1 MPMKKRTAVVT
12 EAVCCFSPL
21 FLGKNWSKFSL
32 LFHFLRVTKSCCF
45 PTLANEM
52 RTHLCA
58 KENATEMCMP
68 FFKRERENGARVRRQ
83 PSKSF
88 RRRKCFLFL
97 SFPRNFIRGAAS
109 GFREAKPSSP
119 LFFKE
124 KLTLVLSFLCAFS
137 SLKKQKKKWEKQ
149 ALNQNGKPLRVK
161 MHVKTNDKVI
171 VIAGADKGKVT
182 EVVEVFTKN
191 GQILCKDVNI
201 KTKHVKPRNEGES
214 GSIIQREF
222 PIHHSNVMHYS
233 AAEKKRSRV
242 GKKME
247 GDKKVRVLKATG
259 EVLAN

>member
-1 MPMKKRTAVVT
+1 MSALIQSFSSLSLSSRTLRGDAKVASPSTRAMPKNRTAVVT
-12 EAVCCFSPL
+12 EA
-21 FLGKNWSKFSL
+21 
-32 LFHFLRVTKSCCF
+32 
-45 PTLANEM
+45 
-52 RTHLCA
+52 
-58 KENATEMCMP
+58 
-68 FFKRERENGARVRRQ
+68 
-83 PSKSF
+83 
-88 RRRKCFLFL
+88 
-97 SFPRNFIRGAAS
+97 
-109 GFREAKPSSP
+109 
-119 LFFKE
+119 
-124 KLTLVLSFLCAFS
+124 
-137 SLKKQKKKWEKQ
+137 KKKWEKQ

-233 AAEKKRSRV
+233 EAEKKRSRV

>member
-1 MPMKKRTAVVT
+1 MVVVVGR
-12 EAVCCFSPL
+12 ARKF
-21 FLGKNWSKFSL
+21 FFFALGKFYPRERSFFSL
-32 LFHFLRVTKSCCF
+32 FRFLLRKKPLSLSSVFVKDKKYTDMH
-45 PTLANEM
+45 TLA
-52 RTHLCA
+52 
-58 KENATEMCMP
+58 
-68 FFKRERENGARVRRQ
+68 
-83 PSKSF
+83 
-88 RRRKCFLFL
+88 CFITTL
-97 SFPRNFIRGAAS
+97 SL
-109 GFREAKPSSP
+109 SP
-119 LFFKE
+119 
-124 KLTLVLSFLCAFS
+124 SFLPYWN
-137 SLKKQKKKWEKQ
+137 LQKKKWEKQ

-233 AAEKKRSRV
+233 EAEKKRSRV

>member
-1 MPMKKRTAVVT
+1 VCSLFKR
-12 EAVCCFSPL
+12 E
-21 FLGKNWSKFSL
+21 
-32 LFHFLRVTKSCCF
+32 
-45 PTLANEM
+45 
-52 RTHLCA
+52 
-58 KENATEMCMP
+58 
-68 FFKRERENGARVRRQ
+68 RERENGARVRRQ

-97 SFPRNFIRGAAS
+97 SSSRNFIRGTAS
-109 GFREAKPSSP
+109 GFREAKPSPS
-119 LFFKE
+119 LSVE
-124 KLTLVLSFLCAFS
+124 KLTFVLSFLCAFS
-137 SLKKQKKKWEKQ
+137 SLKQQKKKWEKQ

>member
-1 MPMKKRTAVVT
+1 LHFAVVVVVVV
-12 EAVCCFSPL
+12 AVLYYTTRESRELSFFYASEIVLRSIPSRDDV
-21 FLGKNWSKFSL
+21 FVRRVGIGGGRRRSRAEIFFFALGKFYPRERSFFSL
-32 LFHFLRVTKSCCF
+32 FRFLLRKKPLSLSSVFVKDKKYTDMH
-45 PTLANEM
+45 TLA
-52 RTHLCA
+52 
-58 KENATEMCMP
+58 
-68 FFKRERENGARVRRQ
+68 
-83 PSKSF
+83 
-88 RRRKCFLFL
+88 CFITTL
-97 SFPRNFIRGAAS
+97 SL
-109 GFREAKPSSP
+109 SP
-119 LFFKE
+119 
-124 KLTLVLSFLCAFS
+124 SFLPYWN
-137 SLKKQKKKWEKQ
+137 LQKKKWEKQ

-233 AAEKKRSRV
+233 EAEKKRSRV

>member
-1 MPMKKRTAVVT
+1 MSALIQSFSSLSLSSRSLRGDARVASAMPMKKRTAVVT
-12 EAVCCFSPL
+12 EA
-21 FLGKNWSKFSL
+21 
-32 LFHFLRVTKSCCF
+32 
-45 PTLANEM
+45 
-52 RTHLCA
+52 
-58 KENATEMCMP
+58 
-68 FFKRERENGARVRRQ
+68 
-83 PSKSF
+83 
-88 RRRKCFLFL
+88 
-97 SFPRNFIRGAAS
+97 
-109 GFREAKPSSP
+109 
-119 LFFKE
+119 
-124 KLTLVLSFLCAFS
+124 
-137 SLKKQKKKWEKQ
+137 KKKWEKQ

>member
-1 MPMKKRTAVVT
+1 MFFVPLVF
-12 EAVCCFSPL
+12 FSILSEGLLQVLEKQNPPPL
-21 FLGKNWSKFSL
+21 
-32 LFHFLRVTKSCCF
+32 
-45 PTLANEM
+45 
-52 RTHLCA
+52 
-58 KENATEMCMP
+58 
-68 FFKRERENGARVRRQ
+68 ERETHVI
-83 PSKSF
+83 
-88 RRRKCFLFL
+88 L
-97 SFPRNFIRGAAS
+97 
-109 GFREAKPSSP
+109 
-119 LFFKE
+119 
-124 KLTLVLSFLCAFS
+124 LSFLCALNSFLS
-137 SLKKQKKKWEKQ
+137 HQKQQKKKWEKQ
-149 ALNQNGKPLRVK
+149 ALNQNGKPLRAK
-161 MHVKTNDKVI
+161 MHVKANDKVV

-233 AAEKKRSRV
+233 ATEKKRSRV

>member
-1 MPMKKRTAVVT
+1 
-12 EAVCCFSPL
+12 
-21 FLGKNWSKFSL
+21 
-32 LFHFLRVTKSCCF
+32 
-45 PTLANEM
+45 M
-52 RTHLCA
+52 R
-58 KENATEMCMP
+58 
-68 FFKRERENGARVRRQ
+68 
-83 PSKSF
+83 S
-88 RRRKCFLFL
+88 
-97 SFPRNFIRGAAS
+97 SFPFCWN
-109 GFREAKPSSP
+109 
-119 LFFKE
+119 L
-124 KLTLVLSFLCAFS
+124 
-137 SLKKQKKKWEKQ
+137 QKKKWEKQ

-233 AAEKKRSRV
+233 EAEKKRSRV

>member
-1 MPMKKRTAVVT
+1 M
-12 EAVCCFSPL
+12 
-21 FLGKNWSKFSL
+21 
-32 LFHFLRVTKSCCF
+32 
-45 PTLANEM
+45 
-52 RTHLCA
+52 
-58 KENATEMCMP
+58 
-68 FFKRERENGARVRRQ
+68 
-83 PSKSF
+83 
-88 RRRKCFLFL
+88 
-97 SFPRNFIRGAAS
+97 
-109 GFREAKPSSP
+109 
-119 LFFKE
+119 
-124 KLTLVLSFLCAFS
+124 CAFS
-137 SLKKQKKKWEKQ
+137 SLKQQKKKWEKQ

-201 KTKHVKPRNEGES
+201 KTKHVKPRNQGES

>member
-1 MPMKKRTAVVT
+1 MSSALIQSFSSLSLSSRSLRGDARVASPSAMPMKKRTAVVT
-12 EAVCCFSPL
+12 EA
-21 FLGKNWSKFSL
+21 
-32 LFHFLRVTKSCCF
+32 
-45 PTLANEM
+45 
-52 RTHLCA
+52 
-58 KENATEMCMP
+58 
-68 FFKRERENGARVRRQ
+68 
-83 PSKSF
+83 
-88 RRRKCFLFL
+88 
-97 SFPRNFIRGAAS
+97 
-109 GFREAKPSSP
+109 
-119 LFFKE
+119 
-124 KLTLVLSFLCAFS
+124 
-137 SLKKQKKKWEKQ
+137 KKKWEKQ

-161 MHVKTNDKVI
+161 MHVKANDKVV